1 MSVRIN
7 KLAAAVVVAFAAS
20 GANAAIQTLDGV
32 GFDISYDDAALGLF
46 GTPSLVGNS
55 LFFAPS
61 GSPGF
66 SAQTASGFDFTNSTF
81 AFQITADPGY
91 MLTAFTLV
99 EEGDYFYFGD
109 GAGVAVGGQLRVK
122 SLAPLSATMTSAIE
136 ADTSIMN
143 APLSIATHNWSSF
156 SSIDAGNIEKANVSI
171 ENLLAAYSYTETGP
185 SYAFIE
191 KKGVELAVSV
201 AAVPEP
207 EAYALMLAGL
217 GMIGMAARRRMNR
230 M

>member
-1 MSVRIN
+1 MSFRIS

-20 GANAAIQTLDGV
+20 GASAAMQTLDGV

-91 MLTAFTLV
+91 MLNAFTLV
-99 EEGDYFYFGD
+99 EEGDYFYFGE

-122 SLAPLSATMTSAIE
+122 PLEPLAAAMTAATE
-136 ADTSIMN
+136 ADTSMMN
-143 APLSIATHNWSSF
+143 PILSIATNNWSSM
-156 SSIDAGNIEKANVSI
+156 STINTGSIEKANVSI
-171 ENLLAAYSYTETGP
+171 ENLLAAYSFTTSGP

-201 AAVPEP
+201 VAVPEP
-207 EAYALMLAGL
+207 ESYALMLAGL

>member
-136 ADTSIMN
+136 LTPAS
-143 APLSIATHNWSSF
+143 
-156 SSIDAGNIEKANVSI
+156 
-171 ENLLAAYSYTETGP
+171 
-185 SYAFIE
+185 
-191 KKGVELAVSV
+191 
-201 AAVPEP
+201 
-207 EAYALMLAGL
+207 
-217 GMIGMAARRRMNR
+217 
-230 M
+230 

>member
-20 GANAAIQTLDGV
+20 GANAAIQTLDGI
-32 GFDISYDDAALGLF
+32 GFDISYDDAARSLRNPQPGRQQPLLRALGFAGLLR
-46 GTPSLVGNS
+46 PDRVG
-55 LFFAPS
+55 L
-61 GSPGF
+61 
-66 SAQTASGFDFTNSTF
+66 DFTNSTF

-122 SLAPLSATMTSAIE
+122 SLVPVSATMTSAIE

-143 APLSIATHNWSSF
+143 APYRLPLTTGRRFRRSTPATS
-156 SSIDAGNIEKANVSI
+156 
-171 ENLLAAYSYTETGP
+171 
-185 SYAFIE
+185 
-191 KKGVELAVSV
+191 
-201 AAVPEP
+201 
-207 EAYALMLAGL
+207 
-217 GMIGMAARRRMNR
+217 RRPT
-230 M
+230 